1 MLFQSIKKISI
12 SSDCIA
18 CGLCFLCTDYI
29 FEDREGKAFVKNSGI
44 FENKDIKKIS
54 EVIENCPVKAISI
67 EKSRLTNKNG
77 KEGLEELKKIIESE
91 FGDYK
96 LPLPS
101 PDLYKFKKEEYSIE
115 IPYSPEEREYKYK
128 SYGKAEAEGLREFDR
143 IMFSKRRTFVQH
155 ILIQYKNRYFNQ
167 FIEYKE
173 IQGNYYYDII
183 SKFKNR
189 FREYVAELKILSPNL
204 DIPKAFLEFDY
215 KPIFGNKFDKEANI
229 SLLKNI
235 ETAWVAED
243 IIKDLEELKWY
254 EPYINCDDIT
264 TYGGN
269 KEVQLYCYDLRE
281 AKQQLAKY
289 IIEYSEFN
297 LNNMMGAK
305 EVLEQ
310 NLPYIMSEVIK
321 GIKEKINDLLYILD
335 PNYNSNNTSSKGID
349 INDFLKGVA
358 QKTSSKQKISDLIKN
373 NMVSISGGKFKP
385 ILSDEEIKVSNLE
398 VSKYQVTQDI
408 WTEIMKKNP
417 SEWKGERLPVE
428 NITWWEALEFCN
440 KLSEKQGLQ
449 PVYEILWGRIL
460 KINQKNGEAVT
471 PNLADFS
478 KTEGYRLP
486 TQVEWEWFARGGQ
499 RAIEIGTFDTNYAG
513 SENIDEIA
521 WHGTNSI
528 RRTHEVGTKKPNEL
542 DIYDCNG
549 NIWEWCFDT
558 SEKELLKNKK
568 RHVYNE
574 DNQMRIL
581 KGGSCYSDVV
591 SYKFRN
597 QSKNDYKSHGF
608 GLRIVR
614 TSYIPDIPYE
624 NLNLDQTTQ
633 NFLETILGKK

>member
-12 SSDCIA
+12 SSECVA

-29 FEDREGKAFVKNSGI
+29 SEDREGKAFVKNSGI
-44 FENKDIKKIS
+44 FENKDIKKIL
-54 EVIENCPVKAISI
+54 EIIENCPVKAISI

-143 IMFSKRRTFVQH
+143 IMFSKRRTLVQH

-167 FIEYKE
+167 FTEYKE

-189 FREYVAELKILSPNL
+189 FREYVAEIKILSPNL
-204 DIPKAFLEFDY
+204 DISKDFLEFNY
-215 KPIFGNKFDKEANI
+215 KPIFGDERGSQFDRERNI
-229 SLLKNI
+229 YSLKNL
-235 ETAWVAED
+235 ETTWVAED

-254 EPYINCDDIT
+254 ETYINWDDRT
-264 TYGGN
+264 TYRGN
-269 KEVQLYCYDLRE
+269 KEVELYCYDLRE
-281 AKQQLAKY
+281 AKEQLAKY
-289 IIEYSEFN
+289 IIDYSEFN

-310 NLPYIMSEVIK
+310 NLPYVMSEVIK
-321 GIKEKINDLLYILD
+321 GIKDKIHKLLYILD
-335 PNYNSNNTSSKGID
+335 PNYNPNKIDSKGIN
-349 INDFLKGVA
+349 IFDFVVKA
-358 QKTSSKQKISDLIKN
+358 CQEASPKQKIANVVKN
-373 NMVSISGGKFKP
+373 NMVPVSGGKFKP

-398 VSKYQVTQDI
+398 VSRYQVTQDI
-408 WTEIMKKNP
+408 WTEIMKNNP
-417 SEWKGERLPVE
+417 SECRGEKLPVE

-449 PVYEILWGRIL
+449 PVYQILFGKFL
-460 KINQKNGEAVT
+460 KINQKNGEAVD
-471 PNLADFS
+471 PNLADFN

-499 RAIEIGTFDTNYAG
+499 VAIERGTFDTNYAG

-542 DIYDCNG
+542 NIYDCNG
-549 NIWEWCFDT
+549 NIWEWCYDT
-558 SEKELLKNKK
+558 SDKEYIDNKK
-568 RHVYNE
+568 SYIYNE
-574 DNQMRIL
+574 GNPNRIL

-597 QSKNDYKSHGF
+597 HCRRDNKSHGF
-608 GLRIVR
+608 GFRIVR
-614 TSYIPDIPYE
+614 TAYIPDVPYE
-624 NLNLDQTTQ
+624 NLNLDPTTQ
-633 NFLETILGKK
+633 NFLE